1 MVSVPKRERC
11 AAVCRRVWC
20 EHVSYLRH
28 CPRALLGPQQI
39 ALLFL
44 FSISH
49 AGCGAALGGLG
60 HVAPRRAS
68 SRSHDLAHNIRIVM
82 TTVSKAVASVAAC
95 LALRSGI
102 TRPSLTYAGEG
113 Y

>member
-1 MVSVPKRERC
+1 MLSAPKRERC
-11 AAVCRRVWC
+11 AAVCRCMWC
-20 EHVSYLRH
+20 EHVPPAR
-28 CPRALLGPQQI
+28 PRALLGAQQI

-44 FSISH
+44 FFISH

-68 SRSHDLAHNIRIVM
+68 SRSYDLAHNIRIVM

-102 TRPSLTYAGEG
+102 TRPSLTYAGEE

>member
-1 MVSVPKRERC
+1 MKDVLLCV
-11 AAVCRRVWC
+11 AVCG
-20 EHVSYLRH
+20 VSMYLQHRP
-28 CPRALLGPQQI
+28 CALLGAQQI

-44 FSISH
+44 FFISH

-68 SRSHDLAHNIRIVM
+68 SRSYDLAHNIRIVM

-102 TRPSLTYAGEG
+102 TRPSLTYAGEE